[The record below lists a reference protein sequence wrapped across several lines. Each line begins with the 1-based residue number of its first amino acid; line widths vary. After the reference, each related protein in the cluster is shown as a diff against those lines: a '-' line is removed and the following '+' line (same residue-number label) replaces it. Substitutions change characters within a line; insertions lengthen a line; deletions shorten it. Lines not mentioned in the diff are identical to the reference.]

1 MATVEVL
8 IGDPPCPG
16 CEQIAALA
24 QQMKDEY
31 EDKMDLKIYKGEEAI
46 PKFEEYR
53 ISAVPAMV
61 IDEKIRIMGMVPS
74 VETFREMLREAG
86 L

>member
-1 MATVEVL
+1 MARIEVL

-24 QQMKDEY
+24 ERMKDEY
-31 EDKMDLKIYKGEEAI
+31 GNKIDIKIYKGEEAI
-46 PKFEEYR
+46 PKFEEYG
-53 ISAVPAMV
+53 ISAVPAMI

-74 VETFREMLREAG
+74 LETFREMLREAG

>member
-16 CEQIAALA
+16 CEQISALA
-24 QQMKDEY
+24 LRMKDEY
-31 EDKMDLKIYKGEEAI
+31 EENFDLKIYIGEEAI
-46 PKFEEYR
+46 PKFEEYG

-74 VETFREMLREAG
+74 VETFREILREAG

>member
-24 QQMKDEY
+24 ERMKDEY
-31 EDKMDLKIYKGEEAI
+31 GNKIDIKIYKWEEAI
-46 PKFEEYR
+46 PKFEEYG
-53 ISAVPAMV
+53 ISAVPAMI